1 MRLNIQERGIIK
13 GGFVEYSFVDDKVI
27 YRGEVTARVII
38 FSRTFPFSGSKRM
51 PAITDLFSETY
62 RQVGVK
68 KDLGLV
74 IATVMEV
81 VGDIAKVN
89 LELPGYGSGSGILN
103 LSGPMVVIQSLD
115 VKAHVN
121 GYSVEIVAA

>member
-1 MRLNIQERGIIK
+1 MHLNIQERGIIK
-13 GGFVEYSFVDDKVI
+13 GGFVDYSFVDDKVV
-27 YRGEVTARVII
+27 YRGEIVVRVFL
-38 FSRTFPFSGSKRM
+38 FSRTFPFQGQKTL

-68 KDLGLV
+68 KDLGLIV
-74 IATVMEV
+74 VTVMEV

-89 LELPGYGSGSGILN
+89 VEMPGYGSGSGVLN
-103 LSGPMVVIQSLD
+103 LSGPLVAIQSLD

-121 GYSVEIVAA
+121 GYNVEIVAA